1 MARTRAL
8 LLLGVAIGI
17 MAPLV
22 ASGPVE
28 PVQAQDQAPP
38 PEGFRIIGNIYWV
51 GGEYGSYLITTP
63 QGHILHDTGTS
74 EMHDVIV
81 SNVKKLGFD
90 VNDIRMIISSHAH
103 FDHVQGHAAMKKLTG
118 AQVIALGGDAAALE
132 AGQDNSAG
140 GFRGLV
146 AVHVDRVIKDGETI
160 SLGGVTLRALW
171 VPGHTQGA
179 TVWMTTVSEGG
190 RNYSVAFRGGETP
203 NAGVQL
209 IGNPRHPGVIDDTK
223 MTLQRMKSLQP
234 PDLFLHNHRQN
245 LGRPLD
251 PALPVNPLCV
261 TCMDA
266 EAYTAML
273 PTPRSPSQRDSA
285 KRRRHRSNSFDQRLP
300 SAPPYGYLTPSIAPA
315 SCTAVVKNCSACTGS
330 RISRSENTHPAALIV
345 FATLTLTPRM
355 LSRSF
360 SSTATHVPFRWG
372 HAIPRGDAVVM
383 STCRPSNT
391 PCTCE
396 GLTKP
401 SAPIVQAQRATV
413 GGCRR

>member
-1 MARTRAL
+1 MRQISAL
-8 LLLGVAIGI
+8 MLLGAALGI
-17 MAPLV
+17 MAPLG
-22 ASGPVE
+22 AAGRVE
-28 PVQAQDQAPP
+28 PVQAQNQAPP
-38 PEGFRIIGNIYWV
+38 PEGFRIIGSIYWV

-90 VNDIRMIISSHAH
+90 VKDIKMIISSHAH

-140 GFRGLV
+140 GFRGMI
-146 AVHVDRVIKDGETI
+146 AVHVDRVIKDGDAV

-190 RNYSVAFRGGETP
+190 KNYSVAFRGGETP

-209 IGNPRHPGVIDDTK
+209 IGNPRHPKVIEDTQ
-223 MTLQRMKSLQP
+223 MTLQRMKTLQP

-245 LGRPLD
+245 LGRPLN

-266 EAYTAML
+266 EAFKAMVANAE
-273 PTPRSPSQRDSA
+273 T
-285 KRRRHRSNSFDQRLP
+285 SFAGRVRE
-300 SAPPYGYLTPSIAPA
+300 A
-315 SCTAVVKNCSACTGS
+315 
-330 RISRSENTHPAALIV
+330 E
-345 FATLTLTPRM
+345 
-355 LSRSF
+355 
-360 SSTATHVPFRWG
+360 
-372 HAIPRGDAVVM
+372 
-383 STCRPSNT
+383 
-391 PCTCE
+391 
-396 GLTKP
+396 
-401 SAPIVQAQRATV
+401 AQQKK
-413 GGCRR
+413 